1 MADFQKTLRSAF
13 GKQRTDLLITIGVL
27 SIVMMLII
35 PLPTWILDTLMS
47 INLMLAIMI
56 ILIVLFTNDP
66 LEFSL
71 FPTILLITTVFGLS
85 LNVSSTRLIL
95 AKGEEFDGKI
105 IRAFATFVVGAEG
118 ASGIV
123 IGAIIFIIIIHRT

>member
-1 MADFQKTLRSAF
+1 
-13 GKQRTDLLITIGVL
+13 
-27 SIVMMLII
+27 MMLII

-47 INLMLAIMI
+47 VNLMLAIMI

-71 FPTILLITTVFGLS
+71 FPTVLLVSTVFGLA

-95 AKGEEFDGKI
+95 SRGEDFDGRI
-105 IRAFATFVVGAEG
+105 IKAFATFVVGAEG
-118 ASGIV
+118 TQGIV
-123 IGAIIFIIIIHRT
+123 IGAIIFII